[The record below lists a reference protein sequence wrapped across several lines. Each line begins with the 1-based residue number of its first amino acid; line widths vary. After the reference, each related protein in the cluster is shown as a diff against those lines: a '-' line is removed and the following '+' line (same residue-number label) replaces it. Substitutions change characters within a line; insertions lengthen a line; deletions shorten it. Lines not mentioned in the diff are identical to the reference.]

1 MHEPD
6 AVKIPCRH
14 HDEYNYIFIFGL
26 MLAVTIL
33 GNNSAVPAF
42 DRHPTSQVVTSDGQ
56 NFLVDCGEGTQIQ
69 MINYKIRRSKIS
81 HIFISHLHGDHYFG
95 LVGLINSFSLLNHQ
109 QELHV
114 YGPSPLQEIISIQL
128 RVAETRLCYPLHFH
142 TIGGAATLVDNE
154 KIEIKCFPTQHRIEC
169 YGFSFREKKKP
180 RKLIVE
186 SARENNIPIEF
197 YENLRS
203 GEDFVTSAGE
213 VIKNEWLTIE
223 AAKGAT
229 YAFCADTRYNEEMI
243 EHIQGLDLIYHETTY
258 LDSLRERAE
267 ERFHTTAMQAGLIAK
282 KANVKKLLIGHF
294 SSKYDT
300 LEEFEAEARTVF
312 PNTELALEGVTYRV

>member
-1 MHEPD
+1 MYFSP
-6 AVKIPCRH
+6 I
-14 HDEYNYIFIFGL
+14 

-42 DRHPTSQVVTSDGQ
+42 DRHPTSQVVTLDGQ

-69 MINYKIRRSKIS
+69 MIRYKIRRGKIS

-114 YGPSPLQEIISIQL
+114 FGPAQLQQIIEMQL
-128 RVAETRLCYPLHFH
+128 KVADTQLCYQLHFH
-142 TIGGAATLVDNE
+142 TISGPATLVDDD

-180 RKLIVE
+180 RRLIIDSVK
-186 SARENNIPIEF
+186 ENLIPLHF
-197 YENLRS
+197 YENLRN

-213 VIKNEWLTIE
+213 IIRNEWLTEE
-223 AAKGAT
+223 APRGKT
-229 YAFCADTRYNEEMI
+229 YAFCADTRYTESI
-243 EHIQGLDLIYHETTY
+243 IKHIQGVDLVYHESTY
-258 LDSLRERAE
+258 LDNLRERAE
-267 ERFHTTAMQAGLIAK
+267 ERFHSTAKQAAQIAQ
-282 KANVKKLLIGHF
+282 KAGAKKLLLGHF

-300 LEEFEAEARTVF
+300 LEEFEQEARKVF
-312 PNTELALEGVTYRV
+312 PDTELALEGVSYKV